1 LCNFNPQ
8 KLLKFSFGEPGNGI
22 SFEALK
28 ALKKIKK
35 AQMNNV
41 KSIHD
46 LGQSIWLDFFDR
58 ELMDSGKLQKL
69 IDEDGLTGITSNPS
83 IFEKAVD
90 SSSDYDEDIR
100 TFAAKGKNN
109 EEIFFG
115 FAVNDIQRAA
125 DILKPVYDKAK
136 GTDGFVSLEV
146 SPHLANDTEGTINQA
161 RQLWKSVSRENVMI
175 KIPGTKEGLV
185 AIKKCIS
192 EGINI
197 NITLLFGLPRYREVT
212 EAYISG
218 LEERVKNNQPIDHI
232 ASVASFFLSRID
244 VMLDPVLKEKKLDN
258 LVGEIAID
266 SAKEAYQI
274 FKEVFFGDRFRN
286 LEKQGAKKQKVLWAS
301 TSTKDPSFSDVK
313 YVEALIGPDTID
325 TLPLETIDAFR
336 DHGKAVDH
344 LENNLVQAKQEL
356 NQLKENGINI
366 DDITQKL
373 EEEGVQKF
381 NKAYDSL
388 LKAIDSKKKKQMA

>member
-1 LCNFNPQ
+1 
-8 KLLKFSFGEPGNGI
+8 
-22 SFEALK
+22 
-28 ALKKIKK
+28 
-35 AQMNNV
+35 MNKV

-58 ELMDSGKLQKL
+58 ELMDSGKLQQL
-69 IDEDGLTGITSNPS
+69 IDEDGLCGITSNPS
-83 IFEKAVD
+83 IFEKAVT

-100 TFAAKGKNN
+100 KLAGEGKSN

-125 DILKPVYDKAK
+125 DILKPVFDKAK
-136 GTDGFVSLEV
+136 GNDGFVSLEV
-146 SPHLANDTEGTINQA
+146 SPHLANDTQGTVNQA
-161 RQLWKSVSRENVMI
+161 RQLWKAVNRKNVMI
-175 KIPGTKEGLV
+175 KIPGTKEGLQ
-185 AIKKCIS
+185 AIRQCIS
-192 EGINI
+192 DGINI
-197 NITLLFGLPRYREVT
+197 NVTLLFGLPRYREVT

-218 LEERVKNNQPIDHI
+218 LEDRLKSNQPIDHL

-244 VMLDPVLKEKKLDN
+244 VMLDPILKEKKLDK

-266 SAKEAYQI
+266 SAKEAYHI
-274 FKEVFFGDRFRN
+274 FKEVFFSERFRE
-286 LEKQGAKKQKVLWAS
+286 LEKKGAKLQKVLWAS

-325 TLPLETIDAFR
+325 TLPLETIEAFR
-336 DHGKAVDH
+336 DHGVAKDD
-344 LENNLVQAKQEL
+344 LENNLMKATQEL
-356 NQLKENGINI
+356 EKLKENGINI
-366 DDITQKL
+366 DEITQKL